1 MFCDEKVSRTGGT
14 WLENTPRRGYSGNRT
29 LAGELSVITR
39 LSPTGASLSLA
50 PTTRGEGNGRS
61 VAGSQPAPIDST
73 ESATAQKQVQALRAT
88 DRKVRAHESAHLA
101 AGGAL
106 TGSVSFTYRLG
117 PDGQRYAVGG
127 EVRID
132 VSPAAT
138 PEKTIAKAETI
149 RAAALAPVDPS
160 PQDRRVAALAEEMA
174 RAARQE
180 ELRKPLHREVEGA
193 QAPSA
198 GKALAAYD
206 LEARSRPPSILHVL
220 A

>member
-1 MFCDEKVSRTGGT
+1 MI
-14 WLENTPRRGYSGNRT
+14 TP
-29 LAGELSVITR
+29 
-39 LSPTGASLSLA
+39 LSPTGSWLFLA
-50 PTTRGEGNGRS
+50 PTTRGEGDGRPVDRTPS
-61 VAGSQPAPIDST
+61 PSLENADASSEQRQI
-73 ESATAQKQVQALRAT
+73 QALRAT
-88 DRKVRAHESAHLA
+88 DRNVRAHELAHIA
-101 AGGAL
+101 AGGGL
-106 TGSVSFTYRLG
+106 TGGISFTYRLG

-132 VSPAAT
+132 VSPAAS

-174 RAARQE
+174 RTAFQE
-180 ELRKPLHREVEGA
+180 EMRRPLHREAEGA

-198 GKALAAYD
+198 GEALAAYD
-206 LEARSRPPSILHVL
+206 GEARSRPPSMRHVL